1 MAVHEVVV
9 PKMGMSSTDVDILNW
24 LVTVGAEITPGTP
37 LVEVES
43 EKAIVT
49 IESEVAGT
57 IAEILAAEGSVA
69 DVGAVICRVDLLEG
83 AP

>member
-1 MAVHEVVV
+1 MPVHEVVV

-24 LVTVGAEITPGTP
+24 LVTVGAEIMPGTP

-49 IESEVAGT
+49 IESEVAGVV
-57 IAEILAAEGSVA
+57 AEILVAEGSVA
-69 DVGAVICRVDLLEG
+69 DVGAVICRVSLG
-83 AP
+83 GQP

>member
-1 MAVHEVVV
+1 
-9 PKMGMSSTDVDILNW
+9 MGMSSTDVDILSW
-24 LVTVGAEITPGTP
+24 LVAVGTQIAPGTP

-57 IAEILAAEGSVA
+57 VAEILVAEGSVA
-69 DVGAVICRVDLLEG
+69 DVGAVICRVDLG
-83 AP
+83 GHP

>member
-1 MAVHEVVV
+1 MPVHEVVV
-9 PKMGMSSTDVDILNW
+9 PKMGMNSTDVDILNW
-24 LVTVGAEITPGTP
+24 LVTVGAEIAPGTP

-57 IAEILAAEGSVA
+57 VAEILIAEGSVA
-69 DVGAVICRVDLLEG
+69 DVGVVICRVDLGE
-83 AP
+83 P